1 MNLALAQ
8 TAPPASNSGYFAAFH
23 GTAGVIIDANGTH
36 TENPSDGN
44 FSFSIGNTGDGN
56 GYLESANNVSN
67 AVQIVGLNN
76 GTLAIKSSKVEIN
89 ATVDMKG
96 HLITGLMPATVSP
109 DSTDAVNGA
118 QLSSLSTS
126 VSTGIGSL
134 STGLSTANGDIG
146 SLSTRLGT
154 ANSNIGSLSTGLS
167 TANGNIGSLST
178 GLSTAASNV
187 SSLSTVVADSV
198 QYDSP
203 DHTKVTL
210 GGANS
215 QKPVALANVA
225 DGVQPTDAVNV
236 SQLTSLSTSTLAGI
250 GSLSTALG
258 TTNSNVLSLSTS
270 VANGMSSLST
280 GLSTTGS
287 NVSSLS
293 TSIANGMSSLSTGLS
308 TTDGNV
314 ASLATSV
321 STGIGSL
328 STGVAN
334 VGAQLSSLSTG
345 IYERVEQIRTAN
357 GVAAD
362 MKGTGA
368 DKPTVTAGANS
379 AAIGANSND
388 GGRRNVVSIGNAAQ
402 QRQLVNVAEGTQAT
416 DAVNLDQLN
425 RVTSD
430 GMRQANSY
438 TDRRIAGVQQS
449 IDQTARNAYSGIAAV
464 TALSMIG
471 DVDKDKTIALGVG
484 VGTYRGY
491 QAVAVS
497 ATARL
502 TDNLQVRAGAGVTS
516 GSSAA
521 GVGAT
526 MQW

>member
-1 MNLALAQ
+1 VNRLYRSIWNPALGAWVAASELVRARGQSSSKQSARVTRRCSVIVALAVPVFSSRAVAQ
-8 TAPPASNSGYFAAFH
+8 TTPLPAASGIGYF
-23 GTAGVIIDANGTH
+23 TAYNQGAGSGFGFGGDSSALGKMKNNGG
-36 TENPSDGN
+36 DKI
-44 FSFSIGNTGDGN
+44 SFSIGNTSDGA
-56 GYLESANNVSN
+56 GAHESAQKVTGGL
-67 AVQIVGLNN
+67 QIRGRVD
-76 GTLAIKSSKVEIN
+76 GTLLIYSP
-89 ATVDMKG
+89 DMQL
-96 HLITGLMPATVSP
+96 HAPVNMERNIITGLAPGAVAA
-109 DSTDAVNGA
+109 DSTDAINGA
-118 QLSSLSTS
+118 QLSSLSTA

-134 STGLSTANGDIG
+134 STGLST
-146 SLSTRLGT
+146 T
-154 ANSNIGSLSTGLS
+154 AG
-167 TANGNIGSLST
+167 
-178 GLSTAASNV
+178 NV

-215 QKPVALANVA
+215 QKPVALGNVA

-236 SQLTSLSTSTLAGI
+236 SQLTSLSTSASTGI
-250 GSLSTALG
+250 GSLSTGLG
-258 TTNSNVLSLSTS
+258 TINSNVSSLSTS
-270 VANGMSSLST
+270 VVGGMDSLST
-280 GLSTTGS
+280 GLSTT
-287 NVSSLS
+287 
-293 TSIANGMSSLSTGLS
+293 NGNL
-308 TTDGNV
+308 

-334 VGAQLSSLSTG
+334 VGAQIASLSTG
-345 IYERVEQIRTAN
+345 LYDRARQIGNIN
-357 GVAAD
+357 GLAAD
-362 MKGTGA
+362 MKGTGV
-368 DKPTVTAGANS
+368 DKPAVTAGANS
-379 AAIGANSND
+379 VAIGANSND
-388 GGRRNVVSIGNAAQ
+388 GGRRNVVSIGSAAQ
-402 QRQLVNVAEGTQAT
+402 QRQLVNVAEGTQGT

-491 QAVAVS
+491 QAIAVS

-502 TDNLQVRAGAGVTS
+502 TDNLRVRAGAGVTS